1 MASGLSRPA
10 ASAMVFASPYRSGS
24 AIAALNSAAAA
35 SIAASFS
42 AVVAPRG
49 SRSPVASR

>member
-1 MASGLSRPA
+1 MASGLSSPA
-10 ASAMVFASPYRSGS
+10 ASAMVLASLYRFGS

-42 AVVAPRG
+42 AVAAPRG